1 MNGVAWWRVAQGLQL
16 AGFGVF
22 LLLTTQGLLP
32 WFFWAEAA
40 SFWPVLL
47 VGFGLRLVFERSR
60 APWAVLLSPVVVL
73 GTLAWVARES
83 GAPPA
88 GDWVSRSVARP
99 EGTERWTLATRLAGA
114 RIDLDTA
121 DLAEGVLAEGRSKSR
136 SGRGRL
142 EVRRPGPESVVR
154 LDAGR
159 GDSVSFGPP
168 RRQLWELRL
177 TRSLPVGLEVRGALL
192 GGRLD
197 VAGGRL
203 TEADIEGA
211 FNDFELRLPRP
222 TTDVSLRL
230 KGVFNGLR
238 LVVPAAT
245 PVRVRTE
252 GPFNHVDRD
261 KTTPSDGPGYDLRVE
276 GLMNRVVVD
285 VVDEG

>member
-1 MNGVAWWRVAQGLQL
+1 MNGIAWWRVAQGLQL

-47 VGFGLRLVFERSR
+47 VGAGLRLVFERSR
-60 APWAVLLSPVVVL
+60 APWAVLLSPVIVL

-88 GDWVSRSVARP
+88 GDWVSRSIARP
-99 EGTERWTLATRLAGA
+99 EGVERWTLAMRLAGA
-114 RIDLDTA
+114 RVDLETA
-121 DLAEGVLAEGRSKSR
+121 TLAEDLLAEGRSKSR
-136 SGRGRL
+136 KGRGRL

-154 LDAGR
+154 LDSGR

-177 TRSLPVGLEVRGALL
+177 NQSLPIGLDVEGALL

-197 VAGGRL
+197 LTGGRV
-203 TEADIEGA
+203 TAAEVEGA

-222 TTDVSLRL
+222 TSDVSLRV

-252 GPFNHVDRD
+252 GPFNHVERD
-261 KTTPSDGPGYDLRVE
+261 KAQTPADGPGYDLRVE
-276 GLMNRVVVD
+276 GLMNHVVVE
-285 VVDEG
+285 EG

>member
-1 MNGVAWWRVAQGLQL
+1 VNGIAWWRVAQGLQL

-47 VGFGLRLVFERSR
+47 VGAGLRLVFERSR
-60 APWAVLLSPVVVL
+60 APWAVLLSPVIVL

-88 GDWVSRSVARP
+88 GDWVIRSIARP
-99 EGTERWTLATRLAGA
+99 EGVERWTLAMRLAGA
-114 RIDLDTA
+114 RVDLETA
-121 DLAEGVLAEGRSKSR
+121 ALAEDLLAEGRSKSR
-136 SGRGRL
+136 KGRGRL

-154 LDAGR
+154 LDSGH

-177 TRSLPVGLEVRGALL
+177 NQSLPIGLDVEGALL

-197 VAGGRL
+197 LAGGRV
-203 TEADIEGA
+203 TAAEVDGA

-222 TTDVSLRL
+222 TSDVSLRV

-252 GPFNHVDRD
+252 GPFNHVERD
-261 KTTPSDGPGYDLRVE
+261 KAPTPADGPGYDLRVE
-276 GLMNRVVVD
+276 GLMNHVVVE
-285 VVDEG
+285 EG